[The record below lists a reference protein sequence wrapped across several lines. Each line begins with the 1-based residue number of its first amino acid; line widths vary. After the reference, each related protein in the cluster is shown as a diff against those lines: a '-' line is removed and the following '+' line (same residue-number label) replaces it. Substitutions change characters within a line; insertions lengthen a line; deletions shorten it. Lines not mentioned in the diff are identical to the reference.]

1 MKTVTTEIRLARLSD
16 APVVADVH
24 DEAWR
29 AAYRGLIPG
38 AELEKLISRRGP
50 GWWEAAIRKGN
61 RIALLGFGDEVAG
74 YANYGRNRAKALAY
88 EGEIYELYLR
98 PKFIGLGLGQ
108 KLFES
113 ARKDLVAHG
122 LDSLVIW
129 ALSDN
134 DSAVRFYRGLGG
146 RPVARSSETF
156 GSRSL
161 DKTAFGWAA

>member
-16 APVVADVH
+16 APTVATVH

-29 AAYRGLIPG
+29 SAYRGLIPG

-74 YANYGRNRAKALAY
+74 YANYGRNRARALTY
-88 EGEIYELYLR
+88 DGEIYELYLR
-98 PKFIGLGLGQ
+98 PQFMGLGLGRQ
-108 KLFES
+108 LFQA
-113 ARKDLVAHG
+113 ARKDLNAHG
-122 LDSLVIW
+122 LDSMVIW

-134 DSAVRFYRGLGG
+134 EAATRFYRAMGG

-156 GSRSL
+156 GARSL
-161 DKTAFGWAA
+161 DKTAFGWAD

>member
-16 APVVADVH
+16 APVVAEVH

-50 GWWEAAIRKGN
+50 GWWESAIRKGN

-108 KLFES
+108 RLFDS
-113 ARKDLVAHG
+113 ARKDLVSHG